1 MNPSTLVLI
10 VDPQNDFCDLPAGT
24 DSISGQLIF
33 PSLPVPGAHADM
45 RRLASWLDEN
55 ADHIDDI
62 VVTLDSHQYF
72 DIAHPDCWRTGQGG
86 EVAAFTAI
94 TAASVR

>member
-33 PSLPVPGAHADM
+33 PSLPVSGAHADM
-45 RRLASWLDEN
+45 RRLA
-55 ADHIDDI
+55 
-62 VVTLDSHQYF
+62 F
-72 DIAHPDCWRTGQGG
+72 
-86 EVAAFTAI
+86 
-94 TAASVR
+94 